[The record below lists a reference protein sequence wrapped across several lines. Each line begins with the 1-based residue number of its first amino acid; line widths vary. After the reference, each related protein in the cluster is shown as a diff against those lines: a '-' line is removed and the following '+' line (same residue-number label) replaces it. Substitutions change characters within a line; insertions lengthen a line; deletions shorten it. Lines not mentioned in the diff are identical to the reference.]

1 MADDGMRKL
10 TAVIANIPE
19 IIGGLTM
26 LAITLMLFAGV
37 VWRYFFV
44 DPLSWTDEIA
54 RAMFA
59 WLAFIGAA
67 VGVKRRLHSTLS
79 VITFWLPPKWHR
91 VTTIVGLVATGV
103 MASVFLYTGA
113 HETAANFS
121 QVMPVTG
128 LSRGWLY
135 LAVPVSGLLMLA
147 YLVPQM
153 WAAVHGVVLPSV
165 HENVD

>member
-1 MADDGMRKL
+1 MRKL
-10 TAVIANIPE
+10 TALAANIPE

-37 VWRYFFV
+37 IWRYFFV

-54 RAMFA
+54 RTMFA

-67 VGVKRRLHSTLS
+67 VGVKRRLHSTIT
-79 VITFWLPPKWHR
+79 VITLWLPPKWHR
-91 VTTIVGLVATGV
+91 ITTIVGLIATGV
-103 MASVFLYTGA
+103 MAAVLLYTGA
-113 HETAANFS
+113 HETAANFN

-135 LAVPVSGLLMLA
+135 LAVPISGLLMLA

-153 WAAVHGVVLPSV
+153 WAAMHGIVPPPV
-165 HENVD
+165 HENID

>member
-1 MADDGMRKL
+1 MRKL
-10 TAVIANIPE
+10 TALIANIPE

-37 VWRYFFV
+37 IWRYFFV

-67 VGVKRRLHSTLS
+67 VGVKRRLHSTIT
-79 VITFWLPPKWHR
+79 VITLWLPPKWHR
-91 VTTIVGLVATGV
+91 MTTIVGLVATGV
-103 MASVFLYTGA
+103 MASVLLYTGA
-113 HETAANFS
+113 HETAANFN

-135 LAVPVSGLLMLA
+135 LAVPVSGLLMLV

-153 WAAVHGVVLPSV
+153 WAAMHGIVPLPV
-165 HENVD
+165 HENID

>member
-1 MADDGMRKL
+1 MRKL
-10 TAVIANIPE
+10 TALIANIPE

-37 VWRYFFV
+37 IWRYFFV

-54 RAMFA
+54 RTMFA

-67 VGVKRRLHSTLS
+67 VGVKRRLHSTIT
-79 VITFWLPPKWHR
+79 VITLWLPPKWHR
-91 VTTIVGLVATGV
+91 MTTIVGLVATGV
-103 MASVFLYTGA
+103 MAAVLLYTGA
-113 HETAANFS
+113 HETAANFK

-135 LAVPVSGLLMLA
+135 LAVPISGLLMLA

-153 WAAVHGVVLPSV
+153 WAAMHGIVPPPV
-165 HENVD
+165 HENID